1 MRTYALAEL
10 SGLATR
16 GDHGTAGEQ
25 PPQPH
30 LYGSDLGGI
39 APSDYPMFEFPASGE
54 EPHQPTDR
62 RPSGAIIIRRVKE
75 VRLMVSV
82 QRTKRV
88 AAGDWQTLESGWN
101 ATFDCQFV
109 APVGAQVKIRY
120 GTGWIFGRDSQR
132 QTLDGINTKTLRGRR
147 LTPRCRA

>member
-1 MRTYALAEL
+1 
-10 SGLATR
+10 
-16 GDHGTAGEQ
+16 
-25 PPQPH
+25 
-30 LYGSDLGGI
+30 
-39 APSDYPMFEFPASGE
+39 
-54 EPHQPTDR
+54 
-62 RPSGAIIIRRVKE
+62 
-75 VRLMVSV
+75 MVNV

-132 QTLDGINTKTLRGRR
+132 QTLDGINTKTLHVGLGSVAYARVQMKLQRDAHDHR
-147 LTPRCRA
+147 SQEVTYVYVPI